1 MAESQTE
8 NPSPKVKKAYF
19 LPTLFKLMLLGI
31 CTLGIYAIYLD
42 GKIRNKMEGQ
52 IWQLPAEVYSR
63 IETISLEQNLTLEQ
77 VKSILL
83 DNGYREVSL
92 IATPGDFKVENNT
105 LVLLR
110 RAFQFPQEPEAA
122 PGRD

>member
-8 NPSPKVKKAYF
+8 NPSPKVKKTYF

-92 IATPGDFKVENNT
+92 IATPGDF
-105 LVLLR
+105 
-110 RAFQFPQEPEAA
+110 
-122 PGRD
+122 